1 MPLAAPV
8 TRQTLP
14 CSDGPILSEKKMSLI
29 FCCSEN
35 DRRTWSEM
43 NDEVLGLICSLF
55 PRIPNAPCVRWNE
68 RYWILSL
75 LYQNFADFWN
85 KCMVWT
91 WRKLQAAISVFW
103 NTTVDIWMS
112 PKSLANSFQYEHICF
127 KGTQS
132 MNINCSCLVRVSDP
146 IQYFIWTN
154 IINHS
159 WRSEVIIVQKDSFWC
174 DPGCSGE
181 WVHTPWE
188 GSRKDKAFIWTTI
201 FYMTC

>member
-14 CSDGPILSEKKMSLI
+14 CSDGPILSEKKCHWYFVALRMTDPFGLKWCSMFDMFKVQGFQGFVCEMKYFLEYFLYFIETLLI
-29 FCCSEN
+29 SEIN
-35 DRRTWSEM
+35 AWF
-43 NDEVLGLICSLF
+43 GL
-55 PRIPNAPCVRWNE
+55 E
-68 RYWILSL
+68 E
-75 LYQNFADFWN
+75 NFQ
-85 KCMVWT
+85 T
-91 WRKLQAAISVFW
+91 SSVFW
-103 NTTVDIWMS
+103 DTTVDIWMS